1 MNDAELALIVAA
13 LDEGQVLITRH
24 QEDEWGIARV
34 GDDAPEGNGYRYWT
48 SRYGAE
54 EQHTEERLDRAG
66 VCARLAGYSYALI
79 RARLRRS

>member
-34 GDDAPEGNGYRYWT
+34 GGDALERNVYRYWA
-48 SRYGAE
+48 S
-54 EQHTEERLDRAG
+54 
-66 VCARLAGYSYALI
+66 ARLAGYTYATI
-79 RARLRRS
+79 RTRLRRS

>member
-34 GDDAPEGNGYRYWT
+34 GGDALERNVYRYWA
-48 SRYGAE
+48 SRFGPE
-54 EQHTEERLDRAG
+54 EQHTEERLDSAG
-66 VCARLAGYSYALI
+66 VRARLAGYTYATI
-79 RARLRRS
+79 RTRLRRS